1 MKRNPETRYILS
13 DIAVKKLVEKASN
26 RSIEL
31 NGKVEWAFVTGYLAS
46 ALATVASMSPASLK
60 ELEGMV
66 K

>member
-1 MKRNPETRYILS
+1 MKKTFETRQILS
-13 DIAVKKLVEKASN
+13 DIAVKKLIEKATN

-31 NGKVEWAFVTGYLAS
+31 NGKVEWAFISGYLAS
-46 ALATVASMSPASLK
+46 ALSTVAAAAPASLK